1 MGVGKVMQEL
11 HGMLKLVF
19 VIMVATIYMYV
30 VGPLGR

>member
-19 VIMVATIYMYV
+19 VIMVATYMFV